1 MGEEAGVDAEGTAVP
16 VAEGTGTGSLS
27 HCSCLPFPAT
37 EKDEPEYWLTVSAHN
52 FLTVLLRPHN
62 GEDHGQK

>member
-37 EKDEPEYWLTVSAHN
+37 EKDEPEYWLTVCQYII
-52 FLTVLLRPHN
+52 F
-62 GEDHGQK
+62 